1 VKPRKMELYLAEG
14 ARLAE
19 VVNAYRAAKGEAS
32 AEDAAVTQ
40 RTYVSPDCD
49 KPRPYKQPPLD
60 RPTEIPGY
68 PLNNPSPGQEIP
80 DYVTIGRV
88 KAMRA
93 TQAARRGKKAPV
105 TPSGSSELR
114 KRPDMRT
121 WRVAE

>member
-93 TQAARRGKKAPV
+93 TQAARRGKRAPV
-105 TPSGSSELR
+105 APSGSPALR
-114 KRPDMRT
+114 KRHDMRT
-121 WRVAE
+121 WKVAE